1 MWKCTAWLSDV
12 GGVWEL
18 NPCQSLAGCLLI
30 GCRARAS
37 ANWRRRWLCRLETAS
52 SHANTINSLLVNSGC
67 GERSLYLSLSLCSHE
82 TVAIWSLTEEAD
94 RTLLLP
100 FLIKTELPV
109 TRKEGL
115 RPLTKYI
122 FVWQIRDVDTHVHL
136 KQTDG
141 EGSYG
146 SAE

>member
-1 MWKCTAWLSDV
+1 MW
-12 GGVWEL
+12 
-18 NPCQSLAGCLLI
+18 SLA
-30 GCRARAS
+30 
-37 ANWRRRWLCRLETAS
+37 
-52 SHANTINSLLVNSGC
+52 
-67 GERSLYLSLSLCSHE
+67 
-82 TVAIWSLTEEAD
+82 EEAD

-100 FLIKTELPV
+100 FLIKSELTV

-115 RPLTKYI
+115 RPLKKSKQEWTE
-122 FVWQIRDVDTHVHL
+122 VDAHVHL